1 VSYVSSIWP
10 AVGIELLHT
19 AAPVAASMMPYRLQA
34 LVDAGAIRAIHRF
47 TAVDKA
53 GKVTLRVLG

>member
-1 VSYVSSIWP
+1 
-10 AVGIELLHT
+10 
-19 AAPVAASMMPYRLQA
+19 MMPYRLQA
-34 LVDAGAIRAIHRF
+34 LVDAGAIRAIDRF